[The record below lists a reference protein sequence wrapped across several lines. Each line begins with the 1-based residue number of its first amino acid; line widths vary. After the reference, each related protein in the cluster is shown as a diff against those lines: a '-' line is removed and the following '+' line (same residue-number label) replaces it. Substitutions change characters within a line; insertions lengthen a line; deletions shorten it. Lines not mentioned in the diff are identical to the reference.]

1 MPTGFR
7 VFNQV
12 TWALKSLH
20 WLVIKFPINFRAF
33 LLTFEDSNR
42 ISLRAQKLFGEEKVF
57 DVTVLSLFCSSLF
70 FNNVSTCIML
80 GWVMNMF

>member
-7 VFNQV
+7 VFNQI
-12 TWALKSLH
+12 TEALKSLH

-42 ISLRAQKLFGEEKVF
+42 ISSSAQKLFGEEERFHVN
-57 DVTVLSLFCSSLF
+57 VLSLFSPGPF
-70 FNNVSTCIML
+70 KMKF
-80 GWVMNMF
+80 